1 MEEKKRENVPAG
13 IVGAFLGS
21 LIGVACAVLIGQL
34 GYVASISGL
43 VMAVCALKGYE
54 LLGGSLTKKGALIST
69 LLILADALHDGIFE
83 AFQEVPDLLDRGI
96 IESGPYWGDLIM
108 LYLFTLLG
116 AVPTI
121 WNGLKSTEMPDLPPV
136 RTTADAASAPEEAAV
151 FYPGVMKWTRG
162 ARFSASLS
170 MVPGL
175 R

>member
-69 LLILADALHDGIFE
+69 LLILAMTYLAHRLIWAVAVADALHDGIFE

-108 LYLFTLLG
+108 LY
-116 AVPTI
+116 
-121 WNGLKSTEMPDLPPV
+121 
-136 RTTADAASAPEEAAV
+136 
-151 FYPGVMKWTRG
+151 
-162 ARFSASLS
+162 
-170 MVPGL
+170 
-175 R
+175 